1 MSSRINNSISVRCSY
16 FMPRSIR
23 KLALPA
29 AAALLM
35 VDDVISL
42 LLIMCP
48 SDSVCICLLILDAG
62 ASSTKE
68 EAARYNRSR

>member
-1 MSSRINNSISVRCSY
+1 MSSRINNSISVRCCY
-16 FMPRSIR
+16 FPRSIR
-23 KLALPA
+23 KLALP
-29 AAALLM
+29 AALLM

-48 SDSVCICLLILDAG
+48 SDSVCIFLLILDAG